1 MSFRDALLA
10 VAPYAVAL
18 LSPSLAA
25 AVIFQGSPATTSGH
39 YDIVDSR
46 NGPAN
51 DCDGTCT
58 GSVDQAVVR
67 IQVNPDYDQGPISEI
82 WVQVIGTGPGNIADI
97 AGASW
102 IDGCLE
108 EIAPTAVSRH
118 FSTDTN
124 SFQYAVFSFTP
135 PILPDS
141 LTAVLQV
148 SVAAGTLNDSLLI
161 ATALNG
167 GGWVADFLQPL
178 AHDAPCIH
186 LLPGRVTIIK
196 PGALAKFV
204 AKPVTGATF
213 TLPTA
218 NPVTGGGSLRI
229 FDTSSTAGDNVYT
242 LPLGASWKGLGNPAG
257 SKGYR
262 YMGAGT
268 PSDPCR
274 AVIVKEKVIKGV
286 CRGSG
291 VTLTPPFTGDVGIV
305 LRVGTTDRYCAQFGG
320 DEVKNDA
327 TLTKRKNAPTPA
339 ACAGSP
345 GGAFVDDLGPF
356 VR

>member
-10 VAPYAVAL
+10 VSCTILL
-18 LSPSLAA
+18 LSPPRAGA
-25 AVIFQGSPATTSGH
+25 TVFQAHTATTSGH
-39 YDIVDSR
+39 FDIVDSR
-46 NGPAN
+46 NGAAN

-58 GSVDQAVVR
+58 GSVDQALVR
-67 IQVNPDYDQGPISEI
+67 IQVNPDYDQGPINEI
-82 WVQVIGTGPGNIADI
+82 WLQVTGTGPGNIADI

-102 IDGCLE
+102 IDGCRE
-108 EIAPTAVSRH
+108 ELAPTAVSRH

-124 SFQYAVFSFTP
+124 SFDYAIFSFNP

-148 SVAAGTLNDSLLI
+148 SFTAGTLNDSLL
-161 ATALNG
+161 LNVSFNG
-167 GGWVADFLQPL
+167 GGFASDFIQALT
-178 AHDAPCIH
+178 HDAPCIH
-186 LLPGRVTIIK
+186 RLPGRVTIIK
-196 PGALAKFV
+196 PGTLAKFV
-204 AKPVTGATF
+204 TKPVTGGTF
-213 TLPTA
+213 KLPTA
-218 NPVTGGGSLRI
+218 NPVADGGSLRI
-229 FDTSSTAGDNVYT
+229 FDTATTAGDNSYT
-242 LPLGASWKGLGNPAG
+242 LPLGTSWKGLGNPSG
-257 SKGYR
+257 SKGYK
-262 YMGAGT
+262 YKGAGT
-268 PSDPCR
+268 PGDPCK

-291 VTLTPPFTGDVGIV
+291 VTLTPPFSGDVGIV

-345 GGAFVDDLGPF
+345 SGAFVDDLGPF
-356 VR
+356 VQ